1 MPCRVPRAAG
11 RLNSWLLLN
20 EGLQGRDQ
28 YRNAVRF
35 GSAVNVK
42 EFAVDLRARL
52 CKVWEELNDTEPR
65 ECRLKRATYYC

>member
-1 MPCRVPRAAG
+1 MPGATSCWTAEFMPAFE
-11 RLNSWLLLN
+11 S
-20 EGLQGRDQ
+20 LQGRDQ
-28 YRNAVRF
+28 WRIAVRS

-42 EFAVDLRARL
+42 EFAADLRARL